1 VGESKEVGQYAN
13 RLDLPI
19 AIVDKRRYGDDENL
33 RATNLIG
40 DVKGKVALIIDDE
53 VAGGGTLMEATRFV
67 LERGAVAVEAST
79 VTLCSREGPSS
90 GSKPH
95 RCASSW

>member
-67 LERGAVAVEAST
+67 LKRGPSRWKPPPS
-79 VTLCSREGPSS
+79 TLCSREGPSS